1 MPATYSIK
9 EAQANLTKLCGPGK
23 RFVIANR
30 NKPVV
35 VAMPVDDF
43 EALMETLDILGD
55 PNAMQAIHFAKQV
68 QNTYHPLDLNDKN
81 FGL

>member
-1 MPATYSIK
+1 MLASYDIE
-9 EAQANLTKLCGPGK
+9 EAQARLPKLCRSGE

-35 VAMPVDDF
+35 VAMPVNDF
-43 EALMETLDILGD
+43 ESLMETLDILGD
-55 PNAMQAIHFAKQV
+55 PAAMQAIHAAKQGET
-68 QNTYHPLDLNDKN
+68 TYRPLDLNDEN